1 MGPRESGIVE
11 DKERVAAME
20 RIPPGLTDD
29 DLLDILDHARR
40 APIVL
45 RVDSIIPRDDEVEV
59 AYQVLDSDENPIM
72 EGDRYWLVVATVAEF
87 PSDIPIGSLFTIGG
101 Q

>member
-1 MGPRESGIVE
+1 
-11 DKERVAAME
+11 ME

-40 APIVL
+40 VPILL
-45 RVDSIIPRDDEVEV
+45 RVDSITPQDDNVQV
-59 AYQVLDSDENPIM
+59 AYQVLDGDENPIM
-72 EGDRYWLVVATVAEF
+72 EGDRYWLVVAPVAEF

-101 Q
+101 EQEAT

>member
-1 MGPRESGIVE
+1 
-11 DKERVAAME
+11 ME

-45 RVDSIIPRDDEVEV
+45 RVDSILPQDDEVQV

-72 EGDRYWLVVATVAEF
+72 EGDRYWLVVTNVAEF
-87 PSDIPIGSLFTIGG
+87 PSDIPAGSLFTIGG
-101 Q
+101 EKGAT

>member
-1 MGPRESGIVE
+1 
-11 DKERVAAME
+11 ME
-20 RIPPGLTDD
+20 RIPPGLTDE

-40 APIVL
+40 ASIVL
-45 RVDSIIPRDDEVEV
+45 RVDSITPQDDEVEV

-87 PSDIPIGSLFTIGG
+87 PSDIPAGSLFTIGG
-101 Q
+101 ENGAT